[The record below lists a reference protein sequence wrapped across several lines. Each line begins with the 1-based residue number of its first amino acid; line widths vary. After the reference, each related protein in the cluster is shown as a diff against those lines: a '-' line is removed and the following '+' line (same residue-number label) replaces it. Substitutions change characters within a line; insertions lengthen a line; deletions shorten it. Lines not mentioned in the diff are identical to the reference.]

1 MCSLEERS
9 KRGKLGLEWRY
20 TPVTLALQPPDC
32 CLVLGVSPSDVL
44 PNECGTLLKVAK
56 NIAHGLPPH
65 DCVCGFANRS
75 TALVARL

>member
-1 MCSLEERS
+1 MTYCKQYDGYDRNVPRLVAI
-9 KRGKLGLEWRY
+9 
-20 TPVTLALQPPDC
+20 TTLVAPALRNF
-32 CLVLGVSPSDVL
+32 LVLGISPGDVL
-44 PNECGTLLKVAK
+44 VNECDTLLKVAK